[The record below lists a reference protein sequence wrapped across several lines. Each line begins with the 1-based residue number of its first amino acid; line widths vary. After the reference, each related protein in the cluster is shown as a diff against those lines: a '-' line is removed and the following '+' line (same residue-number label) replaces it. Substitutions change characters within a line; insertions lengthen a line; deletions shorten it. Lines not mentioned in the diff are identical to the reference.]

1 MPRKDYAWSVDD
13 PPEIAP
19 HSLAKHRILREY
31 VQEYVRVLTAD
42 PRSDRLRLNLI
53 DGFAGGG
60 IYVDPRT
67 GLSQPGSPTIML
79 DAVRAAEA
87 AANLS
92 RAKPLRVDARYF
104 FVDRDPAANACLQE
118 VLRRRSDW
126 SAAQN
131 QVQILEGEFEAHLDS
146 IIRAVKDRGR
156 AWRSIFVLDQ
166 YGYTAAP
173 PALLRR
179 IFESLPNAEVFL
191 TLAVGWVAAYLPD
204 LRTAADKLGIGQ
216 DVLDRVAG
224 CGEDGPP
231 IDDDAM
237 RPTLQRLQV
246 LLKEA
251 FTTSIGSA
259 FYTPFFIISRE
270 SNRSYWFLH
279 MANSA
284 RANDVVKTLHWNVE
298 NHFEHF
304 GGPGL
309 AMLGYDPSRDPQ
321 VTGQPL
327 LPFLFDDAA
336 RGRTSHALTES
347 LAARIAQDHPD
358 GVAFDQLFAQVCN
371 ETPATKAMLAG
382 AVRDLCV
389 ARELEKRGGNGERR
403 APTTTPKS
411 DDVVR
416 LSRQRTLFRMR
427 R

>member
-1 MPRKDYAWSVDD
+1 MPRKDYVWSIDD

-31 VQEYVRVLTAD
+31 VQEYIRVLTAD
-42 PRSDRLRLNLI
+42 PRSDRLRLTLV

-67 GLSQPGSPTIML
+67 GLSQAGSPTILL

-87 AANLS
+87 TANLN
-92 RAKPLRVDARYF
+92 RAKPLHVDARYF
-104 FVDRDPAANACLQE
+104 FVDRDAGAVACLGE
-118 VLRRRSDW
+118 VLKRRSDW
-126 SAAQN
+126 GAEQGK
-131 QVQILEGEFEAHLDS
+131 VQLLEGEFEAHLDA
-146 IIRAVKDRGR
+146 IIAAVKGRGR

-179 IFESLPNAEVFL
+179 IFENLPNAEVFL

-204 LRTAADKLGIGQ
+204 LRTAADKIGIGQ

-224 CGEDGPP
+224 FGEDGPS
-231 IDDDAM
+231 IADDAE

-251 FTTSIGSA
+251 FTTTIGST

-304 GGPGL
+304 GGAGL
-309 AMLGYDPSRDPQ
+309 AMLGYDPSRDPE
-321 VTGQPL
+321 VTGQAV
-327 LPFLFDDAA
+327 LPFLFDDVA
-336 RGRTSHALTES
+336 RCRTSSALVES
-347 LAARIAQDHPD
+347 LAARIARDYPG
-358 GVAFDQLFAQVCN
+358 GVSFDSLFAQVCN
-371 ETPATKAMLAG
+371 ETPATKAMLAL
-382 AVRDLCV
+382 AVGDLCV
-389 ARELEKRGGNGERR
+389 ARELEKRGANGERR
-403 APTTTPKS
+403 APTTAAKG
-411 DDVVR
+411 DDLIR
-416 LSRQRTLFRMR
+416 LSRQRSLFAKR